1 MDTVAGGDYM
11 YIHSPDTRGAQETY
25 NTSPLLRDFINKIS
39 KERVTELKD
48 DSQELKIHPQFVENE
63 FKQGET
69 GD

>member
-11 YIHSPDTRGAQETY
+11 YIHSPDTRGVKETD

-48 DSQELKIHPQFVENE
+48 DSQELKIHPQFVEEE